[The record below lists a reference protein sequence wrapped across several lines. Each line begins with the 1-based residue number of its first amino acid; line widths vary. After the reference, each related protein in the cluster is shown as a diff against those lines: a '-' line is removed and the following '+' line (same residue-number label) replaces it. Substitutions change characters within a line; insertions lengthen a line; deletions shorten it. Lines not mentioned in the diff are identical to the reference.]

1 MKIHVD
7 ATRCQGHGLCYAEA
21 PDMFADDDIGHAIVT
36 ATGDL
41 DGMELE
47 RANAVVRMCPEIA
60 ISVSNSEAKQADT
73 Q

>member
-7 ATRCQGHGLCYAEA
+7 SSRCQGHGLCYAEA

-41 DGMELE
+41 DEKQLE

-60 ISVSNSEAKQADT
+60 ISLSDSGVEQADP